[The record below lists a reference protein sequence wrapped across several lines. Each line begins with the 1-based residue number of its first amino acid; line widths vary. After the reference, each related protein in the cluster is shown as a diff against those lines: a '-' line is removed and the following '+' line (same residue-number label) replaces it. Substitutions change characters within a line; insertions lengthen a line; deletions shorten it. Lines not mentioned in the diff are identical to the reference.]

1 MTTKCFFSAGRNKMS
16 TCSFWLKS
24 FYSIVLKKYV
34 LSVTKKKERIKFEEN
49 KGRCTLFTARSLRV
63 LLADVGE
70 NTT

>member
-1 MTTKCFFSAGRNKMS
+1 MTTRYFSAGRNKTS
-16 TCSFWLKS
+16 TFSFWLKS
-24 FYSIVLKKYV
+24 YDSIVLIKFV
-34 LSVTKKKERIKFEEN
+34 LNVTKNKKKRIKVGEN

>member
-1 MTTKCFFSAGRNKMS
+1 MS
-16 TCSFWLKS
+16 TFSFWLKS
-24 FYSIVLKKYV
+24 FYSIVVIKYV
-34 LSVTKKKERIKFEEN
+34 LSVTKKERTKIEEN